1 MADQPDHAP
10 DLTSTRA
17 PDIRRWL
24 PAAYLVGLCLV
35 VAPLLQTLGS
45 LWPPHFD
52 EATWRYGA
60 VGIFLS
66 AVGAAPLGLLIA
78 LGAAV
83 VLGHRFILRTVGVLS
98 IILTLLVLI
107 VCGAFALDV
116 LQVRSIVRPEVRGGF
131 DLSAAKAVLM
141 GLVVMVTSILIAI
154 AAFRAA
160 TPEFR
165 RSRRRNAADLLVAQP
180 DGPME

>member
-1 MADQPDHAP
+1 MADPIDVVTDP
-10 DLTSTRA
+10 A

-24 PAAYLVGLCLV
+24 PAVYLLALCLC

-83 VLGHRFILRTVGVLS
+83 PLGHRVILRTVGVLA

-131 DLSAAKAVLM
+131 DLGAAKAVFM
-141 GLVVMVTSILIAI
+141 ALVVMVTSILIAI
-154 AAFRAA
+154 ASFRTAS
-160 TPEFR
+160 PEP
-165 RSRRRNAADLLVAQP
+165 RRRTRRNGADLIVAQAE
-180 DGPME
+180 GPLE

>member
-1 MADQPDHAP
+1 M
-10 DLTSTRA
+10 
-17 PDIRRWL
+17 
-24 PAAYLVGLCLV
+24 
-35 VAPLLQTLGS
+35 APLLQTLGS

-52 EATWRYGA
+52 EAPWRYGA

-78 LGAAV
+78 LAAAIP
-83 VLGHRFILRTVGVLS
+83 LGHRVILRTVGVLA

-131 DLSAAKAVLM
+131 DVSAAKAVLM

-154 AAFRAA
+154 ASFRTAA
-160 TPEFR
+160 PEGT
-165 RSRRRNAADLLVAQP
+165 RRRARRDGADLVVARA